1 MKKMI
6 FSLAILGLILVVVGF
21 IGMSSNKFNFGDKL
35 KEYHKKWTIDNDTLS
50 HLIVNSEYNTDIEF
64 IQSTDGTQSIELTG
78 LFEDEVISQ
87 LNKVQPQKGEF
98 NINMVD
104 DSITFFSISFKS
116 QTATLIVSLP
126 NLDQLEEVGLHFTS
140 SNGTVTNLSA
150 NDIEITSHS
159 GNVELQS
166 IFAKQLRIETNSGNI
181 TASDIQGNVNFS
193 VKSGNMNI
201 TNYTG
206 EGTFKANSGNI
217 ELIQK
222 GASSLDISA
231 KSGNVTLTADPNFKG
246 FYDVNANSGNIH
258 SPESLRLTKDL
269 IKVRTNSGD
278 INITQ
283 NN

>member
-1 MKKMI
+1 MKKTI

-35 KEYHKKWTIDNDTLS
+35 TEYHKKWTIDNDTLS

-104 DSITFFSISFKS
+104 DSFTFFSISFKS

-140 SNGTVTNLSA
+140 GNGTVTNLSA
-150 NDIEITSHS
+150 NDIEITSQS

-166 IFAKQLRIETNSGNI
+166 IFAKQLRIEANSGNI
-181 TASDIQGNVNFS
+181 TASDIQGNANFS
-193 VKSGNMNI
+193 IKSGNMDI
-201 TNYTG
+201 INYAG

-246 FYDVNANSGNIH
+246 FYDVNADSGNIH